1 MVDKP
6 SILARLFKRK
16 PKEPP
21 KDKPFFPD
29 HAMVEGIVALAFLLL
44 IVIAALVW
52 PGVAGPAADPQGDHE
67 PESFIYHSLNSLPD
81 WLVAIGIG
89 LAFGFVILLFL
100 IPRLDPGERRTV
112 KAKRIVIVLGVLFT
126 LGWLGLYVAY
136 GFFAIPQGSNNI
148 PSVEWGLC
156 YRCHGYWEG
165 PRNVMGI
172 AARGAVPDH
181 NCMQCHLDDPRLVN
195 YFWYSE
201 ERIEGESEIIPA
213 GLFPGSHN
221 CSDCHNPHAP
231 FAREVTPGE
240 SRMDRMRSGGDR
252 YVFSYRRTPADE
264 SKPSLPMSTC
274 YRCHEFGFRRGGA
287 VEVIREYPEM
297 GLVGEHP
304 PLGDAG
310 CSACHKEATETWV
323 SGINC
328 LFTDADGDVHGLM
341 RVQGSDCTACH
352 TVSLPEE

>member
-6 SILARLFKRK
+6 SILTRPSKRK

-67 PESFIYHSLNSLPD
+67 PESFAYQSFSSLPD

-89 LAFGFVILLFL
+89 LVFGFVILLIL
-100 IPRLDPGERRTV
+100 IPRLDPGERRTA
-112 KAKRIVIVLGVLFT
+112 KAKRIVIFLGVLFT

-136 GFFAIPQGSNNI
+136 GFFAIPRGSNNT
-148 PSVEWGLC
+148 PGAEWGLC

-201 ERIEGESEIIPA
+201 ERIEGEEEIIPA
-213 GLFPGSHN
+213 GLFPGSHR

-231 FAREVTPGE
+231 KALAVTPGE
-240 SRMDRMRSGGDR
+240 TRLDRMRTGGDI
-252 YVFSYRRTPADE
+252 YVFSYRRSPGDKE
-264 SKPSLPMSTC
+264 HPSLPMSTC
-274 YRCHEFGFRRGGA
+274 FRCHEFGFQRGGVA
-287 VEVIREYPEM
+287 ETMREYPLM
-297 GLVGEHP
+297 QLIGDHP
-304 PLGDAG
+304 PLGDMD
-310 CSACHKEATETWV
+310 CLVCHKEVSETGAT
-323 SGINC
+323 GINC
-328 LFTDADGDVHGLM
+328 LYTEAEGDVHGLYG
-341 RVQGSDCTACH
+341 VQGSECTACH
-352 TVSLPEE
+352 TVTVPDE